1 MHMVPSTRALLK
13 YAYLFFGF
21 DLAVVLWEV
30 LSRLYKYTYRK
41 SRNVNSRALG
51 LRTLVD
57 GMVDTDGFEPTTDS
71 L

>member
-1 MHMVPSTRALLK
+1 MMLN
-13 YAYLFFGF
+13 F

-30 LSRLYKYTYRK
+30 LSRLYKYAYRK
-41 SRNVNSRALG
+41 SRSVNSRALG
-51 LRTLVD
+51 LRTPVD